1 MQVVTECKVELC
13 LPSTQSSLS
22 LHLTQEPLT
31 MMGVLCSVRLFVTP
45 WTVARQAP
53 LSMGFSEYCSGFPCP
68 PPGEL
73 PSPGIEPVSLVSL
86 ASAGRFFTTSAIREG
101 PRAFNVTLQNSP
113 SSTTPR
119 VLPSHTGQNHTFT
132 FRVTLLCPCQGSLAS
147 YESQIHFPEHKL
159 HSLSY
164 IALTYLIRVL
174 IYFFLRREKHTLTI
188 QWAKIIP

>member
-1 MQVVTECKVELC
+1 MELC
-13 LPSTQSSLS
+13 LPSTQSSRS

-53 LSMGFSEYCSGFPCP
+53 LSMGFSEYWSGFPCP

-73 PSPGIEPVSLVSL
+73 PSPGIEPLSLVSL
-86 ASAGRFFTTSAIREG
+86 ALAGRFFTTSAIREG

-119 VLPSHTGQNHTFT
+119 VFPSHTGQNHSLT
-132 FRVTLLCPCQGSLAS
+132 FRVITLLGPCQGSLAS

-174 IYFFLRREKHTLTI
+174 IYFFFKEGKTHLNRTMG
-188 QWAKIIP
+188 